1 MSIDVLFVVC
11 TTVSAHCQEITQAP
25 SQNQKLKRQK
35 LRSKNPY
42 KIFQKNTQTPENKK
56 NKNTKDTKGKKP
68 DCQAKAH
75 KHKRANLNPKNN
87 ALTQNV

>member
-56 NKNTKDTKGKKP
+56 TKTQKT
-68 DCQAKAH
+68 QKARSQTD
-75 KHKRANLNPKNN
+75 KQK
-87 ALTQNV
+87 LTNINEQT